1 MPRPDKVQAVE
12 DIKQR
17 FQNAS
22 AAFLTEYRGLPVAR
36 QQELR
41 GALHEAGAG
50 YKVLKMSLTRRALD
64 ELGMEGL
71 DEWLTGPTAIAFT
84 GDDPVPAARA
94 LADFAKANDA
104 FLIKGGWFNGEAIP
118 SEVVSRLA
126 NIDSREALL
135 AKTAGAFKG
144 PLNKMAAVMG
154 SFTREAASLFSA
166 LLERKEEIPSEAAPV
181 AGGSEEPAP
190 PAEDAAPAPDVDSEP
205 VPTAAAGEDDEA
217 DGAEGDDPDQI
228 TQDNQ

>member
-17 FQNAS
+17 FLQAS

-41 GALHEAGAG
+41 GALHDAGAG

-64 ELGMEGL
+64 ELGMEGM

-84 GDDPVPAARA
+84 SDDPVPAARA
-94 LADFAKANDA
+94 LADFAKAHDA

-118 SEVVSRLA
+118 SEVVTRLA

-144 PLNKMAAVMG
+144 PLNKMAVVMG

-166 LLERKEEIPSEAAPV
+166 LLERKEE
-181 AGGSEEPAP
+181 AP
-190 PAEDAAPAPDVDSEP
+190 PAAGEPEEPNQPVMETDPAPAADAEPVAEAAGGDDAAH
-205 VPTAAAGEDDEA
+205 
-217 DGAEGDDPDQI
+217 QI

>member
-17 FQNAS
+17 FQQAS
-22 AAFLTEYRGLPVAR
+22 AAFLTEYRGLSVTR

-41 GALHEAGAG
+41 GALYDAGAG

-64 ELGMEGL
+64 ELGIEGL
-71 DEWLTGPTAIAFT
+71 GEWLTGPTAIAFT
-84 GDDPVPAARA
+84 GDDPVPVARA
-94 LADFAKANDA
+94 LADFAKANEA

-135 AKTAGAFKG
+135 AKMAGALGG

-166 LLERKEEIPSEAAPV
+166 LLERKEEAPPEAAPV
-181 AGGSEEPAP
+181 VET
-190 PAEDAAPAPDVDSEP
+190 EP
-205 VPTAAAGEDDEA
+205 VPVAAVGEGDES
-217 DGAEGDDPDQI
+217 DQPAEGVAAHQI

>member
-17 FQNAS
+17 FLQAS

-41 GALHEAGAG
+41 GALHDAGAG

-64 ELGMEGL
+64 ELGMEGM
-71 DEWLTGPTAIAFT
+71 DDWLTGPTAIAFT
-84 GDDPVPAARA
+84 SDDPVPTARA
-94 LADFAKANDA
+94 LADFAKANEA
-104 FLIKGGWFNGEAIP
+104 FLIKGGWFNGEAIS
-118 SEVVSRLA
+118 SEVVSQLA

-135 AKTAGAFKG
+135 AKMAGAFKG

-154 SFTREAASLFSA
+154 SFTRDAASLFSA
-166 LLERKEEIPSEAAPV
+166 LLERKEESPPEAAP
-181 AGGSEEPAP
+181 
-190 PAEDAAPAPDVDSEP
+190 
-205 VPTAAAGEDDEA
+205 AAGEPAEPDQPAAVA
-217 DGAEGDDPDQI
+217 DATPAGDPEPVADAAAEGAAAHQI

>member
-17 FQNAS
+17 FLQAS

-41 GALHEAGAG
+41 GALHDAGAG

-64 ELGMEGL
+64 ELGMEGM
-71 DEWLTGPTAIAFT
+71 DDWLTGPTAIAFT
-84 GDDPVPAARA
+84 SDDPVPTARA
-94 LADFAKANDA
+94 LADFAKANEA

-118 SEVVSRLA
+118 SEVVSQLA

-135 AKTAGAFKG
+135 AKMAGAFKG

-154 SFTREAASLFSA
+154 SFTRDAASLFSA
-166 LLERKEEIPSEAAPV
+166 LLERKEESPPEAAAA
-181 AGGSEEPAP
+181 AGEPAEP
-190 PAEDAAPAPDVDSEP
+190 DQPAAVADAAPAGDSEP
-205 VPTAAAGEDDEA
+205 VADAAAE
-217 DGAEGDDPDQI
+217 GAAAHQI